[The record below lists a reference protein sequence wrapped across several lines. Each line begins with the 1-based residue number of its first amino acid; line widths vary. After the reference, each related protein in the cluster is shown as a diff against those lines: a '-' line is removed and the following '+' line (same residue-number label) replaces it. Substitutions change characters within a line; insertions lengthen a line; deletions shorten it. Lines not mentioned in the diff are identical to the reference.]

1 MTNAVAIALLSSF
14 TLFLGLSALARR
26 RMQAERPGLGGVLA
40 LLAGVTGVGWML
52 LSDGLHTAAPVFL
65 IGVLGYC
72 FGHFTT
78 SRRAS
83 TSKSGPSSQ
92 LP

>member
-1 MTNAVAIALLSSF
+1 MTNAVAIALLSSL

-26 RMQAERPGLGGVLA
+26 RTRAQRPSLSGVLA
-40 LLAGVTGVGWML
+40 LFVGAVGAGWMTFL
-52 LSDGLHTAAPVFL
+52 VGPHAAASVLL

-78 SRRAS
+78 QRPTPSRLRS
-83 TSKSGPSSQ
+83 PEEKLG
-92 LP
+92 